1 MGRTPAKPRSPEE
14 SGWCRLAGGAQQDR
28 VVNSGQASAP
38 RRTTVTFQPQ
48 LRRSEPHR
56 RTELKCEANS
66 GEAAFTGEEQTAP
79 EFAGGARRNWG
90 LSSGQ
95 ASAPRRTAVTF
106 SRNFDE
112 ANLIGG
118 RRRNVRR
125 TPAKPRSP
133 EKKPGATSCEAAPGS
148 DSEAIHSVGPSVD
161 RNQLF
166 CLRPSTIWRSPSWI
180 GVAGR
185 PSSFSK
191 SSLSTSSEPTRMLFW
206 ISTRIG
212 TTKSGTPAPAMTSA

>member
-1 MGRTPAKPRSPEE
+1 MK
-14 SGWCRLAGGAQQDR
+14 CGA
-28 VVNSGQASAP
+28 NSGEAAFTGGERMVPVSRRSATGPGRQLRQASSP

-118 RRRNVRR
+118 RR
-125 TPAKPRSP
+125 
-133 EKKPGATSCEAAPGS
+133 
-148 DSEAIHSVGPSVD
+148 
-161 RNQLF
+161 
-166 CLRPSTIWRSPSWI
+166 
-180 GVAGR
+180 
-185 PSSFSK
+185 
-191 SSLSTSSEPTRMLFW
+191 
-206 ISTRIG
+206 
-212 TTKSGTPAPAMTSA
+212 